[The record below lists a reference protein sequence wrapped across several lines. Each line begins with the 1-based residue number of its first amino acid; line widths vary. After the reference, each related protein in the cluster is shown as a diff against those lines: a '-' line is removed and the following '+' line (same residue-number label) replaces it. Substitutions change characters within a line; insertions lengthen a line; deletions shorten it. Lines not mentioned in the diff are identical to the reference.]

1 MPNPQKKVKILPES
15 FFFLPENLFLL
26 REKFFLLPEK
36 FLFLKK
42 PGAGPYPKNA
52 KSQKLIFEA
61 HFHLISRKKSP
72 GEFFF
77 SPGEVFF
84 FSRRNFDLKLSKKK
98 HVFFSFF
105 FKISPG
111 EVYFSSPGEFFF
123 SPGEKYILREN
134 FFFLREK
141 FHFKTEPKYT
151 PNFDRFK

>member
-1 MPNPQKKVKILPES
+1 MPNPPKKVKILPES

-84 FSRRNFDLKLSKKK
+84 LPEKFWSKTEQKKARFFFIFFQNFSRRS
-98 HVFFSFF
+98 VFFFSWRIFF
-105 FKISPG
+105 FSRRKIHSPG
-111 EVYFSSPGEFFF
+111 ELFF
-123 SPGEKYILREN
+123 SPGEISFQNWAKIYP
-134 FFFLREK
+134 K
-141 FHFKTEPKYT
+141 FWPI
-151 PNFDRFK
+151 